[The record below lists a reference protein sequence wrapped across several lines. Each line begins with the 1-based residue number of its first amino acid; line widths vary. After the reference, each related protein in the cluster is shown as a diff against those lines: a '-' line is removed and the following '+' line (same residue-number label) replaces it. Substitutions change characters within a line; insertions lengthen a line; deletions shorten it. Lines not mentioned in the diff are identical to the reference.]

1 MHQVPISTPPEG
13 TPFPPLIPNKRALY
27 GCSHRRH
34 RHLFSALARVS
45 DVGPPAAVEI
55 GVRDLFRLQWNPPTG
70 PQTDRG
76 QSSLTRAE
84 SHSIF
89 FAPSNIHRRADAE
102 ADEVLVAAAAFM
114 LSLQAATPNVN

>member
-1 MHQVPISTPPEG
+1 M
-13 TPFPPLIPNKRALY
+13 
-27 GCSHRRH
+27 
-34 RHLFSALARVS
+34 
-45 DVGPPAAVEI
+45 EI
-55 GVRDLFRLQWNPPTG
+55 GVRDLFRLQWNPPTW

-89 FAPSNIHRRADAE
+89 FAPSNIYRRADAE